1 MSGRPKITQGRGRQ
15 ATGAGGLLDRV
26 GRSRKRKGE
35 RTRLAKRQEIAKRG
49 RKGVKTPGREKTIG
63 RPTLSG
69 FPDWGGGL
77 LDAIPPK
84 GGYSS
89 HLRHWRNVLRPSPLS
104 SKGSSF
110 LTEEGATDGRVIANE
125 SVPHDCDRAEWL
137 LSAQKIYDGRKDFT
151 RRLQTD
157 CPPTQPPQK
166 LPDTVRSVV
175 PAPWLS
181 GSVNERL

>member
-1 MSGRPKITQGRGRQ
+1 M
-15 ATGAGGLLDRV
+15 
-26 GRSRKRKGE
+26 
-35 RTRLAKRQEIAKRG
+35 
-49 RKGVKTPGREKTIG
+49 KTPGREKTIG

-89 HLRHWRNVLRPSPLS
+89 HLRHWRNMLRPSPLS

-110 LTEEGATDGRVIANE
+110 LTEEGATNGRVIANE

-137 LSAQKIYDGRKDFT
+137 LWAQKITTAQRISPEDFT
-151 RRLQTD
+151 L
-157 CPPTQPPQK
+157 
-166 LPDTVRSVV
+166 TVHQHNLHKSYLIQLDPLFGHPGFRV
-175 PAPWLS
+175 L
-181 GSVNERL
+181 